1 MAETGGLK
9 QQKLMFSLFRRLK
22 IPDKVP
28 AEVVSDKA
36 SLPGLQ
42 MSFWLYPHLAFSL
55 CVPTSGVSPS
65 FFKKM
70 IYLLLA
76 ALGPHCCVQT
86 FSRCGE

>member
-9 QQKLMFSLFRRLK
+9 QQKLTVSLFRRLK

-42 MSFWLYPHLAFSL
+42 LSFWLYPHLTFPL

-65 FFKKM
+65 FLKKM
-70 IYLLLA
+70 IYLFTFGCTESLLLCA
-76 ALGPHCCVQT
+76 DFL
-86 FSRCGE
+86 

>member
-55 CVPTSGVSPS
+55 RVPTSGVSPS
-65 FFKKM
+65 FFKKNDLF
-70 IYLLLA
+70 IYFWLHWSSLLCADFL
-76 ALGPHCCVQT
+76 
-86 FSRCGE
+86 